1 MIPVGGGLRV
11 DEWRALVA
19 AEKEVA
25 RCRARV
31 NQVTLRE
38 DLLAE
43 AISSSSV
50 WDRSVALEF
59 LRLFPEDVPALIHP
73 LVDLS
78 LATRWARPAIEAIR
92 SARKQ
97 IEPALF
103 IELVLERLSDGEA
116 EDYLMLANML
126 AQVEAWVALCELLR
140 RASESADL
148 EIREVSR
155 DFTERYGGM
164 LP

>member
-1 MIPVGGGLRV
+1 M

-25 RCRARV
+25 RRRARV
-31 NQVTLRE
+31 NQVPLRE
-38 DLLAE
+38 DLLAK
-43 AISSSSV
+43 AISSGSV

-59 LRLFPEDVPALIHP
+59 LRLFPEGVPALIRP

-78 LATRWARPAIEAIR
+78 LSARWAQPAIEAIR
-92 SARKQ
+92 AARKR

-103 IELVLERLSDGEA
+103 VGLALERLSDGEA

-140 RASESADL
+140 RASESADP
-148 EIREVSR
+148 EIREVSH